1 VNAPNALAIAFAASL
16 LCSPTSGAAQGF
28 LHSHP
33 DQHHPPLQQKMP
45 AAHRRS
51 ATGASTQGAPTLET
65 SSPRPLVTND
75 SDGLSRDPEEC
86 NKGCLD
92 SSE

>member
-1 VNAPNALAIAFAASL
+1 
-16 LCSPTSGAAQGF
+16 
-28 LHSHP
+28 
-33 DQHHPPLQQKMP
+33 MP
-45 AAHRRS
+45 EWS
-51 ATGASTQGAPTLET
+51 F
-65 SSPRPLVTND
+65 PRPIVTND